1 MLRLVKLPD
10 GSKRSSNAL
19 QALQFKHAFCGSAAL
34 SCSMAR
40 CSALFAA
47 ASCAFAAPSEAALR
61 TLSTS
66 TVNLIASA
74 AALVR
79 K

>member
-1 MLRLVKLPD
+1 M
-10 GSKRSSNAL
+10 A
-19 QALQFKHAFCGSAAL
+19 C
-34 SCSMAR
+34 CSW
-40 CSALFAA
+40 SALLGELACF
-47 ASCAFAAPSEAALR
+47 

-79 K
+79 